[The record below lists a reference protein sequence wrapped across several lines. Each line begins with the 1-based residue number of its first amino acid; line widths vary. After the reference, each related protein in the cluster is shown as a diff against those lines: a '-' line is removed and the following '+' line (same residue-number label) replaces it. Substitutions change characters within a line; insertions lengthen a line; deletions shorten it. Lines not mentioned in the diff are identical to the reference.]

1 MIKVKICGITNGED
15 ASEAVSLGVDALG
28 FIFAESPRHITP
40 ERACHIIEGLPAG
53 VRTVGVFVNEDMDAV
68 KDVLSHCRL
77 DLVQLHGEESPEFC
91 RAFMPRTVKSIRIR
105 DESSLSCLS
114 DYEGSVKALLLDTYR
129 EGRQGGTGE
138 TFDWRLALE
147 AKRSGM
153 PVILSGGLGPNN
165 ISRAISL
172 VKPYAVDINS
182 GIEERPGK
190 KDPYLMRKLMES
202 IRTERERDV

>member
-1 MIKVKICGITNGED
+1 
-15 ASEAVSLGVDALG
+15 
-28 FIFAESPRHITP
+28 
-40 ERACHIIEGLPAG
+40 
-53 VRTVGVFVNEDMDAV
+53 
-68 KDVLSHCRL
+68 
-77 DLVQLHGEESPEFC
+77 
-91 RAFMPRTVKSIRIR
+91 
-105 DESSLSCLS
+105 
-114 DYEGSVKALLLDTYR
+114 
-129 EGRQGGTGE
+129 
-138 TFDWRLALE
+138 LALE